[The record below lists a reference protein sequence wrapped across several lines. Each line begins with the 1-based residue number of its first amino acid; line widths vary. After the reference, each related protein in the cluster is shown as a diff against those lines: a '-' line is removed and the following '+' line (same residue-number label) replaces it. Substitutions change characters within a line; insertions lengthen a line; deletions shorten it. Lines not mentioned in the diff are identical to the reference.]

1 MKISTNQLDV
11 GVISKIFSPGCT
23 QDGEQYTAYRYLVCA
38 EDVNGNRYTIGNFPG
53 SVASYNEDGEINF
66 SDIREEAEKEAN
78 KLLKKIT
85 AKGVIDTDFWFE
97 DRPRYGR

>member
-1 MKISTNQLDV
+1 MKISTTQLEV
-11 GVISKIFSPGCT
+11 GVISKIFSPGYT
-23 QDGEQYTAYRYLVCA
+23 QDGEQYTAYCFCVCA
-38 EDVNGNRYTIGNFPG
+38 EDANGNRYTIGNFPG

>member
-1 MKISTNQLDV
+1 MKISTTQLEV
-11 GVISKIFSPGCT
+11 GVISKIFSPGYT

-53 SVASYNEDGEINF
+53 SMASYNEDGEINF
-66 SDIREEAEKEAN
+66 SDIREQAKKEAYQLLN
-78 KLLKKIT
+78 KIY
-85 AKGVIDTDFWFE
+85 AKGVIDTDFWNE